1 MDRTQKAEAVQ
12 SLNGLFAD
20 AGTVVVAHYTG
31 MTVAQMGDL
40 RPRLQQGR
48 GVVQGGEEPSC
59 RACA

>member
-20 AGTVVVAHYTG
+20 AGAVVVAHYSG

-40 RPRLQQGR
+40 RLAPQKGR
-48 GVVQGGEEPSC
+48 RVVQGGEEPSC